1 MTACLQHTAALVVGL
16 CSHGLAVSRA
26 LQRSG
31 INVYAA
37 EQNPQLP
44 GAATNS
50 IRQLFL
56 VDSFAD
62 EQLIPAL
69 LDIRRQLA
77 QYQQVVLFATND
89 NHVRCFGVHL
99 QQLSTAFCISWA
111 DSCQAVLRLQ
121 KKSELE
127 QIAQQNRLNY
137 PKSAVLSTTDT
148 LTQQLDGFRYPVII
162 KPVQPLSSFKT
173 QLAANLNELS
183 AQLAQYQADLPI
195 LAQEYIAGGDE
206 SLYFGALTMDHGK
219 TVQAMVGRKLSS
231 YPVARGQTTVAEV
244 VQEPEVIALTEQFFA
259 GFNLSGPVSLELKKA
274 PDGSFWVIEPTVG
287 RTDFWAELCIAA
299 GFNQPLQEFQ
309 LALSQPVTVTALNM
323 NISWFDAERAPLS
336 YWQAVWQH
344 KSLRPYGK
352 RAAFT
357 FWQRSDTAPF
367 FRACRNLLKRL
378 SRKHL

>member
-1 MTACLQHTAALVVGL
+1 MSTHLQHSAALVVGL

-26 LQRSG
+26 LQSG
-31 INVYAA
+31 GVTVYGV
-37 EQNPQLP
+37 EQNPDLP

-50 IRQLFL
+50 IRRLFL

-62 EQLIPAL
+62 EQLVPAL
-69 LDIRRQLA
+69 LDIRRQLS

-89 NHVRCFGVHL
+89 NHVRCFGLQL
-99 QQLSTAFCISWA
+99 QQLSAAFCISWA

-127 QIAQQNRLNY
+127 LIARQNRLNY
-137 PKSAVLSTTDT
+137 PKSAVLADIDS
-148 LTQQLDGFRYPVII
+148 LKTQLAGFRYPVII

-173 QLAANLNELS
+173 QLAANLSELS
-183 AQLAQYQADLPI
+183 AQLMQYSADLPI
-195 LAQEYIAGGDE
+195 LAQEYIAGGDT
-206 SLYFGALTMDHGK
+206 SLYFGALTLDHGS
-219 TVQAMVGRKLSS
+219 TVQAMAGRKLSS

-244 VQEPEVIALTEQFFA
+244 VDEPAVLALTEQFFA

-309 LALSQPVTVTALNM
+309 LALAQPLSIGPLNH

-336 YWQAVWQH
+336 YWQAVWQQ

-352 RAAFT
+352 QAAFT
-357 FWQRSDTAPF
+357 FLRRSDLAPF